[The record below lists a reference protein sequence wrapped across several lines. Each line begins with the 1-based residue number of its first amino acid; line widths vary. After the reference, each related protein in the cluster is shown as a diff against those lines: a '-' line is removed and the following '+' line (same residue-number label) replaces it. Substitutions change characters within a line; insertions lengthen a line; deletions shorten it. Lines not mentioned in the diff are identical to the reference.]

1 VLDWHSSQG
10 VTRYPRPDE
19 TLIRV
24 APPSLVF
31 TAVLKSIPTCRST
44 ATRQG
49 RRVTGALYRKEEAQM
64 CQYYKNHLF
73 ASFPN
78 VFYLMSPPI
87 FRASCKDD
95 AEQLRRLIEQGAD
108 VNARSRDGLT
118 PLIMA
123 SLKGKTTVVKLLVEY
138 GADVNA
144 QDNNGW
150 TPLAYALD
158 RSTVS
163 AFVTRLKYK
172 FRSMSSDQAVFMH
185 YSFLAPKFDNTIAKL
200 LISNGADVTHVW
212 ALDMTPLLSAVF
224 SGNVEIVELLLT
236 KGANVNENDSDGY
249 SPLMCAAMRGYST
262 IVKLFA
268 YSDDS
273 GQ

>member
-1 VLDWHSSQG
+1 
-10 VTRYPRPDE
+10 
-19 TLIRV
+19 
-24 APPSLVF
+24 
-31 TAVLKSIPTCRST
+31 
-44 ATRQG
+44 
-49 RRVTGALYRKEEAQM
+49 M
-64 CQYYKNHLF
+64 CQYYKTHLF

-78 VFYLMSPPI
+78 IFYLMSPPI
-87 FRASCKDD
+87 FRASCKAD

-123 SLKGKTTVVKLLVEY
+123 SLKGKTAVVELLVEH

-163 AFVTRLKYK
+163 AIVKRLKYK

-185 YSFLAPKFDNTIAKL
+185 YSYLAPKFDNIIAKL
-200 LISNGADVTHVW
+200 LISNGADVTHIY

-224 SGNVEIVELLLT
+224 SGNDEIVELLLT
-236 KGANVNENDSDGY
+236 KGANVNEKDSDGY
-249 SPLMCAAMRGYST
+249 SPLMCAAMQGYSN
-262 IVKLFA
+262 IVKLLIEHGA
-268 YSDDS
+268 DVNSTNNYGISVLTMAS
-273 GQ
+273 GKKDPSTMQLLRDKGATGPISCCSVRNKKVK